1 MPLPREQL
9 VSLSDTPYY
18 HVVSRCVRR
27 TFLCGVDD
35 KSGKS
40 FEHRRHWIEG
50 RIRILSSIFT
60 IDICA
65 YAVMSNHYHIV
76 VKLNPDEASH
86 WSMDEVFNRWCA
98 LYKGPLLIRK
108 YLDGEDIS
116 QAEMV
121 TVQRFEALYRQ
132 RLTDLSWFMKCLNEP
147 IAKQANKEDE
157 CTGHFWESRFKSQA
171 LLTEEALLSCM
182 AYVDLNPIR
191 AAMAETPED
200 SAHTSIKERINPE
213 FDIEKEVQSQQE
225 QEVLL
230 YFNLP
235 LKPLLTFDGDLRQE
249 DQMGILFD
257 FNEYL
262 ALVDYTGRAIHPK
275 KRGHIPNHLPNIL
288 QRLNLNH
295 DHWLEQ
301 AMQFEKHYQKSHA
314 RQRKKA
320 A

>member
-35 KSGKS
+35 KSGQS

-50 RIRILSSIFT
+50 RIRVLSSIFT
-60 IDICA
+60 IDIRA
-65 YAVMSNHYHIV
+65 YEVMSNHYHIV
-76 VKLNPDEASH
+76 FKLNPDEARH
-86 WSMDEVFNRWCA
+86 WSMDEVFNLWCA
-98 LYKGPLLIRK
+98 LYKGPLLVRK
-108 YLDGEDIS
+108 YLDGEDLS
-116 QAEMV
+116 QAEKT

-147 IAKQANKEDE
+147 IAKQANKEDD

-182 AYVDLNPIR
+182 AYVDLNPIH

-200 SAHTSIKERINPE
+200 SAHTSIKERINPD
-213 FDIEKEVQSQQE
+213 FDIEKEVQSQQKP
-225 QEVLL
+225 EVLL
-230 YFNLP
+230 HFNLP
-235 LKPLLTFDGDLRQE
+235 LKPLLAFNGDLRQE
-249 DQMGILFD
+249 DQLGILFD

-262 ALVDYTGRAIHPK
+262 TLIDYTGRAIHPK
-275 KRGHIPNHLPNIL
+275 KRGYIPNHLPNIL

-301 AMQFEKHYQKSHA
+301 ATQFEKHYQKSHA
-314 RQRKKA
+314 RQRKNA

>member
-1 MPLPREQL
+1 
-9 VSLSDTPYY
+9 
-18 HVVSRCVRR
+18 
-27 TFLCGVDD
+27 
-35 KSGKS
+35 
-40 FEHRRHWIEG
+40 
-50 RIRILSSIFT
+50 
-60 IDICA
+60 
-65 YAVMSNHYHIV
+65 MSNHYHIV

-191 AAMAETPED
+191 LSKNASTP
-200 SAHTSIKERINPE
+200 S
-213 FDIEKEVQSQQE
+213 
-225 QEVLL
+225 
-230 YFNLP
+230 
-235 LKPLLTFDGDLRQE
+235 LT
-249 DQMGILFD
+249 
-257 FNEYL
+257 
-262 ALVDYTGRAIHPK
+262 
-275 KRGHIPNHLPNIL
+275 
-288 QRLNLNH
+288 
-295 DHWLEQ
+295 
-301 AMQFEKHYQKSHA
+301 
-314 RQRKKA
+314 
-320 A
+320 